1 MLKVGITGNIGSGK
15 TLVCSIFQSFGIQVY
30 NADDRAKW
38 LMQHQPELKAAII
51 DLFGEEAYLDKQLN
65 RPYIAKIVFND
76 FEKLNQLNGLV
87 HPAVAMDTVNWFNN
101 LKEEAYALKEA
112 ALIFETNMQNAL
124 DKVIT
129 VAAPKEIRLKR
140 VLKRD
145 DTTVEAIEKR
155 MAKQMDEAEKIAKSD
170 FVIYNDGKQAIIPQI
185 HQIHSELC
193 SAVVLGS

>member
-15 TLVCSIFQSFGIQVY
+15 TLVCRIFQSIGIQVY

-38 LMQHQPELKAAII
+38 LMQHQPELKASII
-51 DLFGEEAYLDKQLN
+51 NLFGEEAYLNNQLN

-87 HPAVAMDTVNWFNN
+87 HPAVAVDTVSWFNN

-112 ALIFETNMQNAL
+112 ALIFETNMQHAL

-129 VAAPKEIRLKR
+129 VAAPKEIRLAR
-140 VLKRD
+140 VLERD

-155 MAKQMDEAEKIAKSD
+155 MAKQLPESEKIAKSD
-170 FVIYNDGKQAIIPQI
+170 FVIYNDGEQAIIPQI
-185 HQIHSELC
+185 YRIHSALIL
-193 SAVVLGS
+193 VIV